1 MEESEEKVL
10 QKREG
15 RYGRRRERMMGR
27 EQEDKDSVE
36 RGLERGRKQARRR
49 VENKTFPK
57 V

>member
-15 RYGRRRERMMGR
+15 RYGRRRKRMMGR
-27 EQEDKDSVE
+27 EQEDTDSVE
-36 RGLERGRKQARRR
+36 RGLERGRKKARRR
-49 VENKTFPK
+49 VENKTFPQ